1 MSTIKV
7 NIADATIADLQT
19 KLGLNRSV
27 AKVITEQKPCNM
39 EKFLQIEGV
48 DWDDIQSKEPNA
60 ELEFISANES
70 MSTDNKP
77 VLPDGSELPSENMTG
92 ELKKF
97 THNMQTITHRMQ
109 QFQMQQAQ
117 MQEELNEFTQ
127 MITKNLETF
136 QSAISVNQH
145 DMNNFKSEVKQDMN
159 DFKSEIKEEMQ
170 HFQLA
175 VESVNKKGIKVENIN
190 EINPQ
195 NSELGTLNGKDSH
208 QSEHESVN
216 GKNLQHSDS
225 EVLSCKESVSSKPVH
240 NDHKKDENDSQCKPA
255 KTKTDHFAEY
265 HQVYESKVVDG
276 VYRPTNT
283 TNSDP
288 KSTGQGHSAPSSL
301 MQNGI
306 NLAGEHNRNGV
317 IVRDGVVVTKPIPTL
332 VAKKAQVS
340 SQKAQIMQQPTSY
353 SREGICETVE
363 ADFNVWNKKLAYLP
377 KFDGTNWQAFISV
390 FERNLSRH
398 NLSDSL
404 QLDLLESKLSGQ
416 AFQAYGQAHTSMDTY
431 EELKKFLQSRFG
443 TRITPQIRRNELFHM
458 KQRTDETLIEFSS
471 RVKSIAYE
479 GFPEMNSKQR
489 SELEVHAFLQ
499 GCQEKTFAERVI
511 LNTHPDLDSALND
524 MEKMVQNA
532 HIFKSSNL
540 EKARVVHH
548 INNSEDTETSNMTT
562 VTSNDDEYPDQ
573 RGLAYTDSRAQNVDS
588 PQIGNVEVKT
598 TISPSQ
604 CKSARVDV
612 TVLGKSISG
621 MINSAAQVTV
631 IDHKCWLTITGSP
644 PVGKEVKLTQVD
656 VNRNMVA
663 ILVPDVEIQVGT
675 YHIKMPIFV
684 TDLHVSDKLLLGLDF
699 LSSAGAVLHILK
711 NTTTTGAVQTPI
723 NLTHNKNCVVQP
735 TLLAG
740 QVHTGGDA
748 EKIYK
753 PPIMFDHLWGDAEKI
768 YKPPIMFDHLWG
780 DAEKIDEPPIMFDHL
795 WGDAEKIDEPPIMF
809 DHLWEQLSRPPDK
822 CDCYQTGNDLGCN
835 YCTRMS
841 KLWEQLSRPPD
852 KCVCHQTGND
862 WGCNH
867 YTRLSKLW
875 EQLSR
880 PPDKCVGHQTGK
892 DLGCNHYTRL
902 SKLWEQLSRPPDRCD
917 CYLVSNNLSKLP
929 CGGCNYCIRMN
940 KQWEQLTRPPDECNC
955 YQVGNDLSKLPCGVC
970 NYRTRMSKQWEQ
982 LTRPPDECNCYQA
995 GNDPSKLPCGGC
1007 KYCTRMSKQWE
1018 QFPLD
1023 VDDVLP
1029 STVIDPLKIINAD
1042 IRTVNVEDAK
1052 ESTLHTPAP
1061 NWCSTLLV
1069 SDIRDKQR
1077 EDPDLILAVNWV
1089 FNETV
1094 PTQAELAMSSTIA
1107 RFYWSNRN
1115 LLSEKNG
1122 IIYYRWIQDTSSRDL
1137 IIVPRALK
1145 EVVLSGCHDEITAG
1159 HFSSRKTLSRIRQ
1172 NYFWKNMSQ
1181 DCSLYVHSCV
1191 DCSTQKKA
1199 NLTARA
1205 PLINYQAGNPL
1216 DRVHIDILGPFP
1228 ISRSGNRY
1236 VLMLIDQ
1243 FTRWLEAYPL
1253 PDQTAEQVARVVVDQ
1268 FIARFGS
1275 PLYIHSDQGRNFESD
1290 LFGSVCELL
1299 DIVKTRTTPTH
1310 PASNGQV
1317 ERYNT
1322 ILLALIRC
1330 HIDGASDKWDEAV
1343 PLLAGAIR
1351 SMQNRHTGMTANML
1365 MLGREVRRPISL
1377 AYSFNELVPQSCP
1390 HEYVKELLKNFHEV
1404 HHLARDK
1411 LKTAMK
1417 IQKQAYDTKIRE
1429 ADFHVGDLVY
1439 RRNLLLKKGDS
1450 RKLAPPWVGPF
1461 LVVQQL
1467 SEVTYKVQGKRRS
1480 FVLHHNILRPCRDR
1494 SIPFWMRRLRHRF
1507 LKNLDQEDDPI
1518 MFDHLWDDVK
1528 KVSDPSPK
1536 NTEPSLRVP
1545 IDSIHTP
1552 EEFNSHVK
1560 SNPKNSEGSN
1570 SAIEVVVNEKINE
1583 ATDRMAN
1590 KQVNEAINL
1599 VPLQEPIISR
1609 SGRPRKL
1616 PRHLNDYNL

>member
-1 MSTIKV
+1 MFNHFLFIYLFSVNYLIILCNILKSLLIEKVTMSTIKV

-48 DWDDIQSKEPNA
+48 DWDDIKSKEPNA

-77 VLPDGSELPSENMTG
+77 VLPDGSVGPSENMA
-92 ELKKF
+92 EEFKKF
-97 THNMQTITHRMQ
+97 TVHMQQLHIQQMQTH
-109 QFQMQQAQ
+109 QA
-117 MQEELNEFTQ
+117 EFDKFTQ
-127 MITKNLETF
+127 LITKNLETI
-136 QSAISVNQH
+136 QSDLSVNKH
-145 DMNNFKSEVKQDMN
+145 DMNNLKPEVKQDMN

-195 NSELGTLNGKDSH
+195 NSELGTSNGKDSY

-240 NDHKKDENDSQCKPA
+240 NDHKKDENDSQCKHA

-288 KSTGQGHSAPSSL
+288 KSTGQGHSDPSSL

-306 NLAGEHNRNGV
+306 NLAEEHNRNGV
-317 IVRDGVVVTKPIPTL
+317 IVKDGVCFSLPALPNQASESIMGEFERFTQQFQSVMQGEFNKFAQQMSVRDGVV
-332 VAKKAQVS
+332 
-340 SQKAQIMQQPTSY
+340 
-353 SREGICETVE
+353 ET
-363 ADFNVWNKKLAYLP
+363 DFNVWNKKLAYLP

-390 FERNLSRH
+390 LEHNISRH
-398 NLSDSL
+398 NLTNSL

-431 EELKKFLQSRFG
+431 AELKKFLQLRFG
-443 TRITPQIRRNELFHM
+443 TRITPQNCRDDLCHI
-458 KQRTDETLIEFSS
+458 KQCTDESLTEFTS
-471 RVKSIAYE
+471 RVKLIPYGRHPGKSQ
-479 GFPEMNSKQR
+479 PHR
-489 SELEVHAFLQ
+489 STVEVNTFLQ
-499 GCQEKTFAERVI
+499 GCRDHALAKRVI
-511 LNTHPDLDSALND
+511 QNTQPSLDSALND

-548 INNSEDTETSNMTT
+548 INNSEDTETRNMTT

-573 RGLAYTDSRAQNVDS
+573 RGLAYNTDSRAQNVDS

-621 MINSAAQVTV
+621 MIDSAAQVTV

-644 PVGKEVKLTQVD
+644 PVGKEVNLTQVD

-699 LSSAGAVLHILK
+699 LSS
-711 NTTTTGAVQTPI
+711 PI

-748 EKIYK
+748 EKIDE

-809 DHLWEQLSRPPDK
+809 DHLWGDAEKIDEPSIMFDHLWGDAEKIDKPPIMFDHPWRDAEKIPITLTYDKNQGVQLALSAKQVYTAPGGEANLSTVPNTYESPVFELPAHLTELSQANTIVIVKEESYSGTRKTSKSDFKIEWGTALGAIPNTIEGPQHIRSDLERSPENVTAVLKRTHLLNVTEVNTFSDYVNVHNNNGEKYAEVAAPLCALTGKKNSEAIVWEPKQWEQLSRPPDK
-822 CDCYQTGNDLGCN
+822 GDCCNHYTRLSKLWEQLSRPPDKGDCYQPGNDLGCN

-862 WGCNH
+862 
-867 YTRLSKLW
+867 
-875 EQLSR
+875 
-880 PPDKCVGHQTGK
+880 
-892 DLGCNHYTRL
+892 LGCNHYTRL

-917 CYLVSNNLSKLP
+917 CYLVGNNLSKLP

-940 KQWEQLTRPPDECNC
+940 
-955 YQVGNDLSKLPCGVC
+955 
-970 NYRTRMSKQWEQ
+970 
-982 LTRPPDECNCYQA
+982 
-995 GNDPSKLPCGGC
+995 
-1007 KYCTRMSKQWE
+1007 KQWE

-1159 HFSSRKTLSRIRQ
+1159 HFSSRKTL
-1172 NYFWKNMSQ
+1172 N
-1181 DCSLYVHSCV
+1181 
-1191 DCSTQKKA
+1191 CSTQKKA
-1199 NLTARA
+1199 NL
-1205 PLINYQAGNPL
+1205 
-1216 DRVHIDILGPFP
+1216 
-1228 ISRSGNRY
+1228 
-1236 VLMLIDQ
+1236 
-1243 FTRWLEAYPL
+1243 
-1253 PDQTAEQVARVVVDQ
+1253 
-1268 FIARFGS
+1268 
-1275 PLYIHSDQGRNFESD
+1275 
-1290 LFGSVCELL
+1290 
-1299 DIVKTRTTPTH
+1299 
-1310 PASNGQV
+1310 
-1317 ERYNT
+1317 
-1322 ILLALIRC
+1322 LAWTSSI
-1330 HIDGASDKWDEAV
+1330 
-1343 PLLAGAIR
+1343 
-1351 SMQNRHTGMTANML
+1351 
-1365 MLGREVRRPISL
+1365 
-1377 AYSFNELVPQSCP
+1377 
-1390 HEYVKELLKNFHEV
+1390 
-1404 HHLARDK
+1404 
-1411 LKTAMK
+1411 
-1417 IQKQAYDTKIRE
+1417 
-1429 ADFHVGDLVY
+1429 
-1439 RRNLLLKKGDS
+1439 GDS
-1450 RKLAPPWVGPF
+1450 RNIAPPWIGPF
-1461 LVVQQL
+1461 LVVQIF
-1467 SEVTYKVQGKRRS
+1467 SGATYKVKGEQCS
-1480 FVLHHNILRPCRDR
+1480 CVLHYNILMPSGERPY
-1494 SIPFWMRRLRHRF
+1494 
-1507 LKNLDQEDDPI
+1507 DPI
-1518 MFDHLWDDVK
+1518 MFDHLGEDVK
-1528 KVSDPSPK
+1528 KVSDPSPHY
-1536 NTEPSLRVP
+1536 TETILGVP
-1545 IDSIHTP
+1545 MNGIHTP
-1552 EEFNSHVK
+1552 GEPNSNVK
-1560 SNPKNSEGSN
+1560 GSPKSSEGSN
-1570 SAIEVVVNEKINE
+1570 SATDVVANEKIHV
-1583 ATDRMAN
+1583 ATDLMGSE
-1590 KQVNEAINL
+1590 QVNEAINL
-1599 VPLQEPIISR
+1599 VPLQDPITSH

>member
-1 MSTIKV
+1 MCNILKSLLIEKVTMSTIKV

-288 KSTGQGHSAPSSL
+288 KSTGQGRSAPSSL

-524 MEKMVQNA
+524 MVKMVQNA

-604 CKSARVDV
+604 GKSARVDV

-621 MINSAAQVTV
+621 MIDSATQVTV

-699 LSSAGAVLHILK
+699 LSSAGAILHLLR

-748 EKIYK
+748 EKIDE

-795 WGDAEKIDEPPIMF
+795 WGDAEKIYKPPIMF
-809 DHLWEQLSRPPDK
+809 DHLWGDAEKIDKPPIMFDHLWGDAEKIDKPPIMFDHLWRDAEKIPITLTDDKNQGVQLALSAKQVYTAPGGEANLSTVPNTYESHVSELPAHLTELSQANTIVIVKEESYFGNRKTSKSDFKIEWGTALGAIPNTIEGPQHIRSDLERSPESVTAVLKRTHLLNVTEVNTFSDCVNVHNNNGEKYAEVAAPLCALTGKKNSEAIVWEPKQWEQISRPPDK
-822 CDCYQTGNDLGCN
+822 GDCYQPGNDLGCN

-841 KLWEQLSRPPD
+841 R
-852 KCVCHQTGND
+852 
-862 WGCNH
+862 
-867 YTRLSKLW
+867 LW

-880 PPDKCVGHQTGK
+880 PPDKCVGHQTGN

-970 NYRTRMSKQWEQ
+970 
-982 LTRPPDECNCYQA
+982 
-995 GNDPSKLPCGGC
+995 

-1018 QFPLD
+1018 QFSLD

-1159 HFSSRKTLSRIRQ
+1159 HFSSRKTL
-1172 NYFWKNMSQ
+1172 N
-1181 DCSLYVHSCV
+1181 
-1191 DCSTQKKA
+1191 CSTQKKA
-1199 NLTARA
+1199 NL
-1205 PLINYQAGNPL
+1205 
-1216 DRVHIDILGPFP
+1216 
-1228 ISRSGNRY
+1228 
-1236 VLMLIDQ
+1236 
-1243 FTRWLEAYPL
+1243 
-1253 PDQTAEQVARVVVDQ
+1253 
-1268 FIARFGS
+1268 
-1275 PLYIHSDQGRNFESD
+1275 
-1290 LFGSVCELL
+1290 
-1299 DIVKTRTTPTH
+1299 
-1310 PASNGQV
+1310 
-1317 ERYNT
+1317 
-1322 ILLALIRC
+1322 LAWTSSI
-1330 HIDGASDKWDEAV
+1330 
-1343 PLLAGAIR
+1343 
-1351 SMQNRHTGMTANML
+1351 
-1365 MLGREVRRPISL
+1365 
-1377 AYSFNELVPQSCP
+1377 
-1390 HEYVKELLKNFHEV
+1390 
-1404 HHLARDK
+1404 
-1411 LKTAMK
+1411 
-1417 IQKQAYDTKIRE
+1417 
-1429 ADFHVGDLVY
+1429 
-1439 RRNLLLKKGDS
+1439 GDS
-1450 RKLAPPWVGPF
+1450 RNIAPPWIGPF
-1461 LVVQQL
+1461 LVVQIF
-1467 SEVTYKVQGKRRS
+1467 SGATYKVKGEQC
-1480 FVLHHNILRPCRDR
+1480 FCVLHYNILLPSGERPY
-1494 SIPFWMRRLRHRF
+1494 
-1507 LKNLDQEDDPI
+1507 DPI
-1518 MFDHLWDDVK
+1518 MFDHLGEDVK
-1528 KVSDPSPK
+1528 KVSDPSPHY
-1536 NTEPSLRVP
+1536 TETILGVP
-1545 IDSIHTP
+1545 MNGIHTP
-1552 EEFNSHVK
+1552 GEPNSNVK
-1560 SNPKNSEGSN
+1560 GSPKSSEGSN

>member
-1 MSTIKV
+1 M
-7 NIADATIADLQT
+7 
-19 KLGLNRSV
+19 
-27 AKVITEQKPCNM
+27 
-39 EKFLQIEGV
+39 

-77 VLPDGSELPSENMTG
+77 VLPDGSVGPSENMA
-92 ELKKF
+92 EEFKKF
-97 THNMQTITHRMQ
+97 TVHMQQLHIQQMQTH
-109 QFQMQQAQ
+109 QA
-117 MQEELNEFTQ
+117 EFDKFTQ
-127 MITKNLETF
+127 LITKNLETC
-136 QSAISVNQH
+136 QSKIPVN
-145 DMNNFKSEVKQDMN
+145 KLDMN
-159 DFKSEIKEEMQ
+159 DSKSEIKEEMQ

-195 NSELGTLNGKDSH
+195 NSELGTSNGKDSY

-240 NDHKKDENDSQCKPA
+240 NDHKKDENDSQCKHA

-288 KSTGQGHSAPSSL
+288 KSTGQGHSDPSSL

-306 NLAGEHNRNGV
+306 NLAEEHNRNGV
-317 IVRDGVVVTKPIPTL
+317 IVKDGVSFSLPALPNQSSESIMGEFEKFGDFIKGEFNKFAQQMSVRDGVVVTKPNPTL
-332 VAKKAQVS
+332 VGKN
-340 SQKAQIMQQPTSY
+340 AQIMQQPTSY

-363 ADFNVWNKKLAYLP
+363 ADFNVWNKKLAHLP

-390 FERNLSRH
+390 LEHNISRH
-398 NLSDSL
+398 NLTNSL

-458 KQRTDETLIEFSS
+458 KQRTDETFIEFSS

-499 GCQEKTFAERVI
+499 GCRDHALAKRVI
-511 LNTHPDLDSALND
+511 QNTQPSLDSALND

-604 CKSARVDV
+604 GKSARVDV

-621 MINSAAQVTV
+621 MIDSAAQVTV

-748 EKIYK
+748 EKIDESPIMFDHLWGDAEK
-753 PPIMFDHLWGDAEKI
+753 IDEPPIMFDHLWGDAEKI

-862 WGCNH
+862 LGCNH

-880 PPDKCVGHQTGK
+880 PPDKCVGHQTGN

-902 SKLWEQLSRPPDRCD
+902 SKLWEQLSRPPDKGD
-917 CYLVSNNLSKLP
+917 CYLVSNN
-929 CGGCNYCIRMN
+929 
-940 KQWEQLTRPPDECNC
+940 
-955 YQVGNDLSKLPCGVC
+955 LSKLPCGVC

-1007 KYCTRMSKQWE
+1007 KYYTRMSKQWE
-1018 QFPLD
+1018 PFSLD

-1115 LLSEKNG
+1115 LLSEKNE
-1122 IIYYRWIQDTSSRDL
+1122 IIYYRWIEDTSSRDL

-1191 DCSTQKKA
+1191 NCSTQKKA

-1536 NTEPSLRVP
+1536 YTEPSLRVP
-1545 IDSIHTP
+1545 IDGIHTP
-1552 EEFNSHVK
+1552 GEFDSNVK

-1583 ATDRMAN
+1583 ATDLMAN

>member
-288 KSTGQGHSAPSSL
+288 KSTGQGRSAPSSL

-431 EELKKFLQSRFG
+431 EELKKFLQSRFV

-524 MEKMVQNA
+524 MVKMVQNA

-573 RGLAYTDSRAQNVDS
+573 RGLAYTDSRTQNVDS

-604 CKSARVDV
+604 GKSARVDV

-621 MINSAAQVTV
+621 MIDSAAQVTV

-699 LSSAGAVLHILK
+699 LSSAGAVLHLLK

-748 EKIYK
+748 EKIDEPPIMFDHLWGDAEKIYK
-753 PPIMFDHLWGDAEKI
+753 PPIMFDHLWGDAEKIDEPPIMFDHLWGDAEKI

-822 CDCYQTGNDLGCN
+822 CDCYQTGCN

-862 WGCNH
+862 LGCNH

-880 PPDKCVGHQTGK
+880 PPDKCVGHQTGN

-940 KQWEQLTRPPDECNC
+940 
-955 YQVGNDLSKLPCGVC
+955 
-970 NYRTRMSKQWEQ
+970 KQWEQ

-1115 LLSEKNG
+1115 LLSEKNE
-1122 IIYYRWIQDTSSRDL
+1122 IIYYRWIEDTSSRDL

-1191 DCSTQKKA
+1191 NCSTQKKA
-1199 NLTARA
+1199 TLTARA

-1417 IQKQAYDTKIRE
+1417 TQKQAYDTKIRE

-1450 RKLAPPWVGPF
+1450 RKLVPPWVGPF

-1536 NTEPSLRVP
+1536 YTEPSLRVP
-1545 IDSIHTP
+1545 IDGIHTP
-1552 EEFNSHVK
+1552 EEFDSNVK

-1570 SAIEVVVNEKINE
+1570 SAIGVVVNEKINE
-1583 ATDRMAN
+1583 TTDLMAN

>member
-48 DWDDIQSKEPNA
+48 DWDDIQSKEPNV
-60 ELEFISANES
+60 ELEFISTNEF
-70 MSTDNKP
+70 MSTDSKP
-77 VLPDGSELPSENMTG
+77 ALPNQASESIMG
-92 ELKKF
+92 EFERF
-97 THNMQTITHRMQ
+97 TQ
-109 QFQMQQAQ
+109 QFQSV
-117 MQEELNEFTQ
+117 MQEEFNKFAQQMSGRVEIIQSEFSEN
-127 MITKNLETF
+127 K
-136 QSAISVNQH
+136 H
-145 DMNNFKSEVKQDMN
+145 DMNKFKSELKQDMN

-195 NSELGTLNGKDSH
+195 NSALGTSNGKDSY

-216 GKNLQHSDS
+216 GKNIQHSDS
-225 EVLSCKESVSSKPVH
+225 EVPSCKESVSSKPVH
-240 NDHKKDENDSQCKPA
+240 NDHKKDENDSQCKHA

-288 KSTGQGHSAPSSL
+288 KSTGQGHSAHSSL

-340 SQKAQIMQQPTSY
+340 SQKAQITQQPASY

-524 MEKMVQNA
+524 MVKMVQNA

-573 RGLAYTDSRAQNVDS
+573 RGLAYNTDSRAHNVDS

-598 TISPSQ
+598 TISPNQ
-604 CKSARVDV
+604 CKSSRVDV

-621 MINSAAQVTV
+621 MIDSAAQVTV

-768 YKPPIMFDHLWG
+768 
-780 DAEKIDEPPIMFDHL
+780 DEPPIMFDHL
-795 WGDAEKIDEPPIMF
+795 WGDAEKIPITLTYDKNQDVQLALSAKHVYTAPGGEANLSTVPNKDES
-809 DHLWEQLSRPPDK
+809 HLFELPAHLTELSQTNTIVNVKEESYFGTRKTSKSDFKIEWGTALSAIPNAIEGPQHIRSDLERSPESVTAVLKRTHLLNVTEVNTFSDYVNVHNNNGEKYAEVAAPLCALTRKKNSEAIVWEPKQWEQISRPPDK

-852 KCVCHQTGND
+852 KRVCHQTGND
-862 WGCNH
+862 LGCNH

-880 PPDKCVGHQTGK
+880 PPDKCVGHQTGN

-940 KQWEQLTRPPDECNC
+940 
-955 YQVGNDLSKLPCGVC
+955 
-970 NYRTRMSKQWEQ
+970 KQWEQ

-1061 NWCSTLLV
+1061 NWCSTLFV

-1159 HFSSRKTLSRIRQ
+1159 HFSSRKTL
-1172 NYFWKNMSQ
+1172 N
-1181 DCSLYVHSCV
+1181 
-1191 DCSTQKKA
+1191 CSTQKKA
-1199 NLTARA
+1199 NL
-1205 PLINYQAGNPL
+1205 
-1216 DRVHIDILGPFP
+1216 
-1228 ISRSGNRY
+1228 
-1236 VLMLIDQ
+1236 
-1243 FTRWLEAYPL
+1243 
-1253 PDQTAEQVARVVVDQ
+1253 
-1268 FIARFGS
+1268 
-1275 PLYIHSDQGRNFESD
+1275 
-1290 LFGSVCELL
+1290 
-1299 DIVKTRTTPTH
+1299 
-1310 PASNGQV
+1310 
-1317 ERYNT
+1317 
-1322 ILLALIRC
+1322 LAWTSSI
-1330 HIDGASDKWDEAV
+1330 
-1343 PLLAGAIR
+1343 
-1351 SMQNRHTGMTANML
+1351 
-1365 MLGREVRRPISL
+1365 
-1377 AYSFNELVPQSCP
+1377 
-1390 HEYVKELLKNFHEV
+1390 
-1404 HHLARDK
+1404 
-1411 LKTAMK
+1411 
-1417 IQKQAYDTKIRE
+1417 
-1429 ADFHVGDLVY
+1429 
-1439 RRNLLLKKGDS
+1439 GDS
-1450 RKLAPPWVGPF
+1450 RNIAPPWIGPF
-1461 LVVQQL
+1461 LVVQIF
-1467 SEVTYKVQGKRRS
+1467 SGATYKVKGEQCS
-1480 FVLHHNILRPCRDR
+1480 CVLHYNILMPSGERPY
-1494 SIPFWMRRLRHRF
+1494 
-1507 LKNLDQEDDPI
+1507 DPI
-1518 MFDHLWDDVK
+1518 MFDHLGEDVK
-1528 KVSDPSPK
+1528 KVSDPSPHY
-1536 NTEPSLRVP
+1536 TETILGVP
-1545 IDSIHTP
+1545 MNGIHTP
-1552 EEFNSHVK
+1552 GEPNSNVK
-1560 SNPKNSEGSN
+1560 GSPKSSEGSN
-1570 SAIEVVVNEKINE
+1570 SATDVVANEKFHV
-1583 ATDRMAN
+1583 ATDLMGSE
-1590 KQVNEAINL
+1590 QVNEAINL
-1599 VPLQEPIISR
+1599 VPLQDPITSH

>member
-39 EKFLQIEGV
+39 EEFLQIEGV
-48 DWDDIQSKEPNA
+48 VWDDIKNKEPNV
-60 ELEFISANES
+60 EFEFISANES
-70 MSTDNKP
+70 MSTDSKP
-77 VLPDGSELPSENMTG
+77 TLPDGSELPSENITG
-92 ELKKF
+92 EFIKF
-97 THNMQTITHRMQ
+97 TQQYWQT
-109 QFQMQQAQ
+109 QQA
-117 MQEELNEFTQ
+117 EFNKFTQ
-127 MITKNLETF
+127 LMTKKLETC
-136 QSAISVNQH
+136 QSKIPVN
-145 DMNNFKSEVKQDMN
+145 KLDMN
-159 DFKSEIKEEMQ
+159 DSKSEIKEEMQ

-195 NSELGTLNGKDSH
+195 NSELVTSNGKDSY

-225 EVLSCKESVSSKPVH
+225 EVLSCKESVSSKPAH

-317 IVRDGVVVTKPIPTL
+317 IVRDGVVVTKPNPTL
-332 VAKKAQVS
+332 VAKN
-340 SQKAQIMQQPTSY
+340 AQIMQQPTSY

-377 KFDGTNWQAFISV
+377 KFNGTNWQAFISV

-524 MEKMVQNA
+524 MVKMVQNA

-621 MINSAAQVTV
+621 MIDSAAQVTV

-748 EKIYK
+748 EKIDE

-862 WGCNH
+862 LGCNH

-880 PPDKCVGHQTGK
+880 PPDKCVGHQTGN

-917 CYLVSNNLSKLP
+917 CYLVSNN
-929 CGGCNYCIRMN
+929 
-940 KQWEQLTRPPDECNC
+940 
-955 YQVGNDLSKLPCGVC
+955 
-970 NYRTRMSKQWEQ
+970 
-982 LTRPPDECNCYQA
+982 
-995 GNDPSKLPCGGC
+995 PSKLVLELGGFASQFATHF
-1007 KYCTRMSKQWE
+1007 YRVANQFSKW
-1018 QFPLD
+1018 F
-1023 VDDVLP
+1023 
-1029 STVIDPLKIINAD
+1029 A
-1042 IRTVNVEDAK
+1042 
-1052 ESTLHTPAP
+1052 
-1061 NWCSTLLV
+1061 
-1069 SDIRDKQR
+1069 
-1077 EDPDLILAVNWV
+1077 
-1089 FNETV
+1089 
-1094 PTQAELAMSSTIA
+1094 
-1107 RFYWSNRN
+1107 
-1115 LLSEKNG
+1115 
-1122 IIYYRWIQDTSSRDL
+1122 
-1137 IIVPRALK
+1137 
-1145 EVVLSGCHDEITAG
+1145 
-1159 HFSSRKTLSRIRQ
+1159 
-1172 NYFWKNMSQ
+1172 
-1181 DCSLYVHSCV
+1181 
-1191 DCSTQKKA
+1191 
-1199 NLTARA
+1199 
-1205 PLINYQAGNPL
+1205 
-1216 DRVHIDILGPFP
+1216 
-1228 ISRSGNRY
+1228 
-1236 VLMLIDQ
+1236 
-1243 FTRWLEAYPL
+1243 
-1253 PDQTAEQVARVVVDQ
+1253 
-1268 FIARFGS
+1268 
-1275 PLYIHSDQGRNFESD
+1275 
-1290 LFGSVCELL
+1290 VCE
-1299 DIVKTRTTPTH
+1299 
-1310 PASNGQV
+1310 SFY
-1317 ERYNT
+1317 E
-1322 ILLALIRC
+1322 
-1330 HIDGASDKWDEAV
+1330 
-1343 PLLAGAIR
+1343 
-1351 SMQNRHTGMTANML
+1351 GMDC
-1365 MLGREVRRPISL
+1365 III
-1377 AYSFNELVPQSCP
+1377 
-1390 HEYVKELLKNFHEV
+1390 H
-1404 HHLARDK
+1404 
-1411 LKTAMK
+1411 
-1417 IQKQAYDTKIRE
+1417 
-1429 ADFHVGDLVY
+1429 
-1439 RRNLLLKKGDS
+1439 LLLM
-1450 RKLAPPWVGPF
+1450 P
-1461 LVVQQL
+1461 
-1467 SEVTYKVQGKRRS
+1467 
-1480 FVLHHNILRPCRDR
+1480 
-1494 SIPFWMRRLRHRF
+1494 
-1507 LKNLDQEDDPI
+1507 
-1518 MFDHLWDDVK
+1518 
-1528 KVSDPSPK
+1528 
-1536 NTEPSLRVP
+1536 
-1545 IDSIHTP
+1545 
-1552 EEFNSHVK
+1552 
-1560 SNPKNSEGSN
+1560 
-1570 SAIEVVVNEKINE
+1570 
-1583 ATDRMAN
+1583 ATRN
-1590 KQVNEAINL
+1590 KPVCN
-1599 VPLQEPIISR
+1599 
-1609 SGRPRKL
+1609 
-1616 PRHLNDYNL
+1616 

>member
-77 VLPDGSELPSENMTG
+77 VLPDGSVGPSENMA
-92 ELKKF
+92 EEFKKF
-97 THNMQTITHRMQ
+97 TVHMQQLHIQQMQTH
-109 QFQMQQAQ
+109 QA
-117 MQEELNEFTQ
+117 EFDKFTQ
-127 MITKNLETF
+127 LITKNLETC
-136 QSAISVNQH
+136 QSKIPVN
-145 DMNNFKSEVKQDMN
+145 KLDMN
-159 DFKSEIKEEMQ
+159 DSKSEIKEEMQ

-195 NSELGTLNGKDSH
+195 NSELGTSN

-240 NDHKKDENDSQCKPA
+240 NDHKKDENDSQCKHA
-255 KTKTDHFAEY
+255 KTKTDHFVEY

-288 KSTGQGHSAPSSL
+288 KATGQGHSAPSSL
-301 MQNGI
+301 VQNGI

-317 IVRDGVVVTKPIPTL
+317 IVRDGVVVTKPNPTL
-332 VAKKAQVS
+332 VAKKS

-458 KQRTDETLIEFSS
+458 KQRTEETLIEFSS

-524 MEKMVQNA
+524 MVKMVQNA
-532 HIFKSSNL
+532 HIFKSSNQ
-540 EKARVVHH
+540 EKTRVVRNLNNPEATEDTDRTQVARVW
-548 INNSEDTETSNMTT
+548 E
-562 VTSNDDEYPDQ
+562 
-573 RGLAYTDSRAQNVDS
+573 
-588 PQIGNVEVKT
+588 
-598 TISPSQ
+598 
-604 CKSARVDV
+604 
-612 TVLGKSISG
+612 
-621 MINSAAQVTV
+621 
-631 IDHKCWLTITGSP
+631 
-644 PVGKEVKLTQVD
+644 
-656 VNRNMVA
+656 
-663 ILVPDVEIQVGT
+663 
-675 YHIKMPIFV
+675 
-684 TDLHVSDKLLLGLDF
+684 
-699 LSSAGAVLHILK
+699 
-711 NTTTTGAVQTPI
+711 
-723 NLTHNKNCVVQP
+723 NKNSKVQENSS
-735 TLLAG
+735 
-740 QVHTGGDA
+740 VGGMSLVLREIMKNLDQ
-748 EKIYK
+748 KDD
-753 PPIMFDHLWGDAEKI
+753 PIMFDHLWGDAEKI

-809 DHLWEQLSRPPDK
+809 DHLWGDAEKIDKPPIMFDHLWGDAEKIPITLTYDKNQDVQLALSAKHVYTAPGGEANLSTVPNKDESHLFELPAHLTELSQTNTIVNVKEESYFGTRKTSKSDFKIEWGTALGAIPNTIEGPQHIRSDLERSPESVTAVLKRTHLLNVTEVNTFSDCVNVHNNNGEKYAEVAAPLCALTGKKNSEAIVWEPKQWEQISRPPDK
-822 CDCYQTGNDLGCN
+822 GDCYQPGNDLGCN

-862 WGCNH
+862 
-867 YTRLSKLW
+867 
-875 EQLSR
+875 
-880 PPDKCVGHQTGK
+880 
-892 DLGCNHYTRL
+892 LGCNHYTRL
-902 SKLWEQLSRPPDRCD
+902 SKLWEQLSRPPD
-917 CYLVSNNLSKLP
+917 
-929 CGGCNYCIRMN
+929 
-940 KQWEQLTRPPDECNC
+940 ECVGH
-955 YQVGNDLSKLPCGVC
+955 QTGNDLGG
-970 NYRTRMSKQWEQ
+970 NHYTRLSKQWEQ
-982 LTRPPDECNCYQA
+982 LTRPPDECNYYQA

-1159 HFSSRKTLSRIRQ
+1159 HFSSRKTL
-1172 NYFWKNMSQ
+1172 N
-1181 DCSLYVHSCV
+1181 
-1191 DCSTQKKA
+1191 CSTQKKA
-1199 NLTARA
+1199 NL
-1205 PLINYQAGNPL
+1205 
-1216 DRVHIDILGPFP
+1216 
-1228 ISRSGNRY
+1228 
-1236 VLMLIDQ
+1236 
-1243 FTRWLEAYPL
+1243 
-1253 PDQTAEQVARVVVDQ
+1253 
-1268 FIARFGS
+1268 
-1275 PLYIHSDQGRNFESD
+1275 
-1290 LFGSVCELL
+1290 
-1299 DIVKTRTTPTH
+1299 
-1310 PASNGQV
+1310 
-1317 ERYNT
+1317 
-1322 ILLALIRC
+1322 LAWTSSI
-1330 HIDGASDKWDEAV
+1330 
-1343 PLLAGAIR
+1343 
-1351 SMQNRHTGMTANML
+1351 
-1365 MLGREVRRPISL
+1365 
-1377 AYSFNELVPQSCP
+1377 
-1390 HEYVKELLKNFHEV
+1390 
-1404 HHLARDK
+1404 
-1411 LKTAMK
+1411 
-1417 IQKQAYDTKIRE
+1417 
-1429 ADFHVGDLVY
+1429 
-1439 RRNLLLKKGDS
+1439 GDS
-1450 RKLAPPWVGPF
+1450 RNIAPPWIGPF
-1461 LVVQQL
+1461 LVVQIF
-1467 SEVTYKVQGKRRS
+1467 SGATYKVKGEQCS
-1480 FVLHHNILRPCRDR
+1480 CVLHYNILMPSGERPY
-1494 SIPFWMRRLRHRF
+1494 
-1507 LKNLDQEDDPI
+1507 DPI
-1518 MFDHLWDDVK
+1518 MFDHLGEDVK
-1528 KVSDPSPK
+1528 KVSDPSPHY
-1536 NTEPSLRVP
+1536 TETILGVP
-1545 IDSIHTP
+1545 MNGIHTP
-1552 EEFNSHVK
+1552 GEPNSNVK
-1560 SNPKNSEGSN
+1560 GSPKSSEGSN
-1570 SAIEVVVNEKINE
+1570 SATDVVANEKFHV
-1583 ATDRMAN
+1583 ATDLMGSE
-1590 KQVNEAINL
+1590 QVNEAINL
-1599 VPLQEPIISR
+1599 VPLQDPITSH

-1616 PRHLNDYNL
+1616 PRHLNDYNW

>member
-1 MSTIKV
+1 MCNILKSLLIEKVTMSTIKV

-19 KLGLNRSV
+19 KLGLSRSV

-48 DWDDIQSKEPNA
+48 DWDDIKSKEPNA

-70 MSTDNKP
+70 MSTNNKP
-77 VLPDGSELPSENMTG
+77 VLPDGSVGPSENMA
-92 ELKKF
+92 EEFKKF
-97 THNMQTITHRMQ
+97 TVHMQQLHIQQMQTH
-109 QFQMQQAQ
+109 QA
-117 MQEELNEFTQ
+117 EFDKFTQ
-127 MITKNLETF
+127 LITKNLETC
-136 QSAISVNQH
+136 QSKIPVN
-145 DMNNFKSEVKQDMN
+145 KLDMN
-159 DFKSEIKEEMQ
+159 DSKSEIKEEMQ

-195 NSELGTLNGKDSH
+195 NSELGTSNGKDSY
-208 QSEHESVN
+208 QSEHEFVN

-240 NDHKKDENDSQCKPA
+240 NDHKKDENDSQCKHA

-288 KSTGQGHSAPSSL
+288 KSTGQGHSDPSSL

-306 NLAGEHNRNGV
+306 NLAEEHNRNGV
-317 IVRDGVVVTKPIPTL
+317 IVKDGVSFSLPALPNQSSESIMGEFEKFGDFIKGEFNKFAQQMSVRDGVVVTKPNPTL
-332 VAKKAQVS
+332 VAKN
-340 SQKAQIMQQPTSY
+340 AQIMQQPTSY

-363 ADFNVWNKKLAYLP
+363 ADFNVWNKKLAHLP

-390 FERNLSRH
+390 LEHNISRH
-398 NLSDSL
+398 NLTNSL

-511 LNTHPDLDSALND
+511 QNTQPSLDSALND
-524 MEKMVQNA
+524 MVKMVQNA

-562 VTSNDDEYPDQ
+562 VTSNDDEYRDQ

-604 CKSARVDV
+604 GKSARVDV

-621 MINSAAQVTV
+621 MIDSAAQVTV

-740 QVHTGGDA
+740 QVYTRGDA
-748 EKIYK
+748 EKIDE

-852 KCVCHQTGND
+852 KCVGHQTGN
-862 WGCNH
+862 
-867 YTRLSKLW
+867 
-875 EQLSR
+875 
-880 PPDKCVGHQTGK
+880 

-1029 STVIDPLKIINAD
+1029 STVIDLLKIINAD

-1159 HFSSRKTLSRIRQ
+1159 HFSSRKTL
-1172 NYFWKNMSQ
+1172 N
-1181 DCSLYVHSCV
+1181 
-1191 DCSTQKKA
+1191 CSTQKKA
-1199 NLTARA
+1199 NL
-1205 PLINYQAGNPL
+1205 
-1216 DRVHIDILGPFP
+1216 
-1228 ISRSGNRY
+1228 
-1236 VLMLIDQ
+1236 
-1243 FTRWLEAYPL
+1243 
-1253 PDQTAEQVARVVVDQ
+1253 
-1268 FIARFGS
+1268 
-1275 PLYIHSDQGRNFESD
+1275 
-1290 LFGSVCELL
+1290 
-1299 DIVKTRTTPTH
+1299 
-1310 PASNGQV
+1310 
-1317 ERYNT
+1317 
-1322 ILLALIRC
+1322 LAWTSSI
-1330 HIDGASDKWDEAV
+1330 
-1343 PLLAGAIR
+1343 
-1351 SMQNRHTGMTANML
+1351 
-1365 MLGREVRRPISL
+1365 
-1377 AYSFNELVPQSCP
+1377 
-1390 HEYVKELLKNFHEV
+1390 
-1404 HHLARDK
+1404 
-1411 LKTAMK
+1411 
-1417 IQKQAYDTKIRE
+1417 
-1429 ADFHVGDLVY
+1429 
-1439 RRNLLLKKGDS
+1439 GDS
-1450 RKLAPPWVGPF
+1450 RNIAPPWIGPF
-1461 LVVQQL
+1461 LVVQIF
-1467 SEVTYKVQGKRRS
+1467 SGATYKVKGEQCS
-1480 FVLHHNILRPCRDR
+1480 CVLHYNILMPSGERPY
-1494 SIPFWMRRLRHRF
+1494 
-1507 LKNLDQEDDPI
+1507 DPI
-1518 MFDHLWDDVK
+1518 MFDHLGEDVK
-1528 KVSDPSPK
+1528 KVSDPSPHY
-1536 NTEPSLRVP
+1536 TETILGVP
-1545 IDSIHTP
+1545 MNGIHTP
-1552 EEFNSHVK
+1552 GEFNSNVK

-1583 ATDRMAN
+1583 ATDLMAN

>member
-1 MSTIKV
+1 
-7 NIADATIADLQT
+7 
-19 KLGLNRSV
+19 
-27 AKVITEQKPCNM
+27 
-39 EKFLQIEGV
+39 
-48 DWDDIQSKEPNA
+48 
-60 ELEFISANES
+60 
-70 MSTDNKP
+70 
-77 VLPDGSELPSENMTG
+77 
-92 ELKKF
+92 
-97 THNMQTITHRMQ
+97 
-109 QFQMQQAQ
+109 
-117 MQEELNEFTQ
+117 
-127 MITKNLETF
+127 
-136 QSAISVNQH
+136 
-145 DMNNFKSEVKQDMN
+145 
-159 DFKSEIKEEMQ
+159 
-170 HFQLA
+170 
-175 VESVNKKGIKVENIN
+175 
-190 EINPQ
+190 
-195 NSELGTLNGKDSH
+195 
-208 QSEHESVN
+208 
-216 GKNLQHSDS
+216 
-225 EVLSCKESVSSKPVH
+225 
-240 NDHKKDENDSQCKPA
+240 
-255 KTKTDHFAEY
+255 
-265 HQVYESKVVDG
+265 
-276 VYRPTNT
+276 
-283 TNSDP
+283 
-288 KSTGQGHSAPSSL
+288 

-306 NLAGEHNRNGV
+306 NLAEEHNRNGV

-404 QLDLLESKLSGQ
+404 KLDLLESKLSGQ

-431 EELKKFLQSRFG
+431 AELKKFLQRRFG
-443 TRITPQIRRNELFHM
+443 TRITPQNCRDELCHI
-458 KQRTDETLIEFSS
+458 KQCTDESLTEFTS
-471 RVKSIAYE
+471 RVKLIPY
-479 GFPEMNSKQR
+479 GRHPGKGQPHR
-489 SELEVHAFLQ
+489 STVEVNTFLQ
-499 GCQEKTFAERVI
+499 GCHDHALAKRVI
-511 LNTHPDLDSALND
+511 QNTQPSLDSALND

-604 CKSARVDV
+604 GKSARVDV

-621 MINSAAQVTV
+621 MIDSAAQVTV

-644 PVGKEVKLTQVD
+644 PVGKDVKLTQVD

-748 EKIYK
+748 EKIDE

-809 DHLWEQLSRPPDK
+809 DHLWGDAEKIDKPPIMFDHLWGDAEKIPITLTYDKNQDVQLALSAKHVYTAPGGEANLSTVPNKDESHLFELPAHLTELS
-822 CDCYQTGNDLGCN
+822 QTNTIVNVKEESYFGTRKTSKSDFKIEWGTALGAIPNTIEGPQHIRSDLERSPESVTAVLKRTHLLNVTEVNTFSDYVNVLNNNGEKYAEVAAPLCAL
-835 YCTRMS
+835 TRKKNS
-841 KLWEQLSRPPD
+841 EAIVWEPKQWEQLSRPPD
-852 KCVCHQTGND
+852 KCVCHQTGN
-862 WGCNH
+862 
-867 YTRLSKLW
+867 
-875 EQLSR
+875 
-880 PPDKCVGHQTGK
+880 

-929 CGGCNYCIRMN
+929 CGGCDYCIRMN
-940 KQWEQLTRPPDECNC
+940 
-955 YQVGNDLSKLPCGVC
+955 
-970 NYRTRMSKQWEQ
+970 KQWEQ

-1042 IRTVNVEDAK
+1042 IRTVNVDDAK

-1061 NWCSTLLV
+1061 NLCSTLLV

-1159 HFSSRKTLSRIRQ
+1159 HFSSRKTL
-1172 NYFWKNMSQ
+1172 N
-1181 DCSLYVHSCV
+1181 
-1191 DCSTQKKA
+1191 CSTQKKA
-1199 NLTARA
+1199 NL
-1205 PLINYQAGNPL
+1205 
-1216 DRVHIDILGPFP
+1216 
-1228 ISRSGNRY
+1228 
-1236 VLMLIDQ
+1236 
-1243 FTRWLEAYPL
+1243 
-1253 PDQTAEQVARVVVDQ
+1253 
-1268 FIARFGS
+1268 
-1275 PLYIHSDQGRNFESD
+1275 
-1290 LFGSVCELL
+1290 
-1299 DIVKTRTTPTH
+1299 
-1310 PASNGQV
+1310 
-1317 ERYNT
+1317 
-1322 ILLALIRC
+1322 LAWTSSI
-1330 HIDGASDKWDEAV
+1330 
-1343 PLLAGAIR
+1343 
-1351 SMQNRHTGMTANML
+1351 
-1365 MLGREVRRPISL
+1365 
-1377 AYSFNELVPQSCP
+1377 
-1390 HEYVKELLKNFHEV
+1390 
-1404 HHLARDK
+1404 
-1411 LKTAMK
+1411 
-1417 IQKQAYDTKIRE
+1417 
-1429 ADFHVGDLVY
+1429 
-1439 RRNLLLKKGDS
+1439 GDS
-1450 RKLAPPWVGPF
+1450 RNIAPPWIGPF
-1461 LVVQQL
+1461 LVVQIF
-1467 SEVTYKVQGKRRS
+1467 SGATYKVKGEQCS
-1480 FVLHHNILRPCRDR
+1480 CVLHYNILMPSGERPY
-1494 SIPFWMRRLRHRF
+1494 
-1507 LKNLDQEDDPI
+1507 DPI
-1518 MFDHLWDDVK
+1518 MFDHLGEDVK
-1528 KVSDPSPK
+1528 KVSDPSPHY
-1536 NTEPSLRVP
+1536 TETILGVP
-1545 IDSIHTP
+1545 MNGIHTP
-1552 EEFNSHVK
+1552 GEPNSNVK
-1560 SNPKNSEGSN
+1560 GSPKSSEGSN
-1570 SAIEVVVNEKINE
+1570 SATDVVANEKIHV
-1583 ATDRMAN
+1583 ATDLMGSE
-1590 KQVNEAINL
+1590 QVNEAINL
-1599 VPLQEPIISR
+1599 VPLQDPITSH
-1609 SGRPRKL
+1609 SSRPRKL
-1616 PRHLNDYNL
+1616 PRYLNDYNW

>member
-1 MSTIKV
+1 M
-7 NIADATIADLQT
+7 
-19 KLGLNRSV
+19 
-27 AKVITEQKPCNM
+27 
-39 EKFLQIEGV
+39 
-48 DWDDIQSKEPNA
+48 
-60 ELEFISANES
+60 
-70 MSTDNKP
+70 
-77 VLPDGSELPSENMTG
+77 
-92 ELKKF
+92 
-97 THNMQTITHRMQ
+97 
-109 QFQMQQAQ
+109 
-117 MQEELNEFTQ
+117 
-127 MITKNLETF
+127 
-136 QSAISVNQH
+136 
-145 DMNNFKSEVKQDMN
+145 
-159 DFKSEIKEEMQ
+159 
-170 HFQLA
+170 
-175 VESVNKKGIKVENIN
+175 
-190 EINPQ
+190 
-195 NSELGTLNGKDSH
+195 
-208 QSEHESVN
+208 
-216 GKNLQHSDS
+216 
-225 EVLSCKESVSSKPVH
+225 
-240 NDHKKDENDSQCKPA
+240 
-255 KTKTDHFAEY
+255 
-265 HQVYESKVVDG
+265 
-276 VYRPTNT
+276 
-283 TNSDP
+283 
-288 KSTGQGHSAPSSL
+288 
-301 MQNGI
+301 
-306 NLAGEHNRNGV
+306 
-317 IVRDGVVVTKPIPTL
+317 
-332 VAKKAQVS
+332 
-340 SQKAQIMQQPTSY
+340 
-353 SREGICETVE
+353 
-363 ADFNVWNKKLAYLP
+363 
-377 KFDGTNWQAFISV
+377 
-390 FERNLSRH
+390 
-398 NLSDSL
+398 
-404 QLDLLESKLSGQ
+404 
-416 AFQAYGQAHTSMDTY
+416 
-431 EELKKFLQSRFG
+431 
-443 TRITPQIRRNELFHM
+443 
-458 KQRTDETLIEFSS
+458 
-471 RVKSIAYE
+471 
-479 GFPEMNSKQR
+479 
-489 SELEVHAFLQ
+489 
-499 GCQEKTFAERVI
+499 
-511 LNTHPDLDSALND
+511 
-524 MEKMVQNA
+524 
-532 HIFKSSNL
+532 
-540 EKARVVHH
+540 
-548 INNSEDTETSNMTT
+548 
-562 VTSNDDEYPDQ
+562 
-573 RGLAYTDSRAQNVDS
+573 
-588 PQIGNVEVKT
+588 
-598 TISPSQ
+598 
-604 CKSARVDV
+604 DV
-612 TVLGKSISG
+612 TVLGKNISG
-621 MINSAAQVTV
+621 VIDSAAQVTV
-631 IDHKCWLTITGSP
+631 IDYECWLTITGSP
-644 PVGKEVKLTQVD
+644 PIGKEVKLTQAD
-656 VNRNMVA
+656 GNSNMIA
-663 ILVPDVEIQVGT
+663 TLVPDVEIQVGT
-675 YHIKMPIFV
+675 YQIVMPIFV
-684 TDLHVSDKLLLGLDF
+684 TNLSDNLLLGLDF
-699 LSSAGAVLHILK
+699 LLSAGAVLNLLK
-711 NTTTTGAVQTPI
+711 NIMTIG
-723 NLTHNKNCVVQP
+723 
-735 TLLAG
+735 
-740 QVHTGGDA
+740 A
-748 EKIYK
+748 EKIPITLTYDKNQGVQLALSAKQVYIEPGGEANLSIETISNKNELQLFEPAVHLTELNVANTIVKLNEPTGFSITNTSKSGIKIKSGTVLGTFSDINIMEGQPLPHIRNVSVNNTGQLPEHVHNLFERSKVGLPELEQGKLFDILCQYSDVFAEHDLDLGCYSNIKHEINTENAAPTRLRMRRTPIHFQEEEEKHLKKLLDIGVIEPSNSEWAAAPVLIRKKDGSVRYAIDYRALNTVTVKDAFPLPLIEDCFDSLSGVQYLSGLDLASGYYQVEVADQDKQKTAFITRYGLYQHTRMGFGLCNAPATFQRAMQAVLQGLNWRVVLAYLDDVIVLGQSFDEHLDNLRAVFERFRANNLKLK
-753 PPIMFDHLWGDAEKI
+753 PRKCELFRRQLKFLGWNVGNSGIEVPTENIAAVLKRTRPMNVREVQSFLGYVNYHRSHIEKYAELAAPLYALTGKKKGETFIWESEHEKAFEELKSAMTQAPVMKFPERSGLFILDTDASNVAIAAELSQVQNGEEHVIAFGSFGLSAPQRKYCTTRKELLAIVRFTRQFRHYLLGRQFVIRTDHSSLTWILRFKNADGQLARWLEELAQYDMVIQHRAGAKHI
-768 YKPPIMFDHLWG
+768 NADW
-780 DAEKIDEPPIMFDHL
+780 
-795 WGDAEKIDEPPIMF
+795 
-809 DHLWEQLSRPPDK
+809 LSRPPDG
-822 CDCYQTGNDLGCN
+822 CDCYQAGND
-835 YCTRMS
+835 
-841 KLWEQLSRPPD
+841 
-852 KCVCHQTGND
+852 
-862 WGCNH
+862 
-867 YTRLSKLW
+867 
-875 EQLSR
+875 
-880 PPDKCVGHQTGK
+880 
-892 DLGCNHYTRL
+892 
-902 SKLWEQLSRPPDRCD
+902 
-917 CYLVSNNLSKLP
+917 LSKLP
-929 CGGCNYCIRMN
+929 CGGCNYC
-940 KQWEQLTRPPDECNC
+940 
-955 YQVGNDLSKLPCGVC
+955 
-970 NYRTRMSKQWEQ
+970 TRM
-982 LTRPPDECNCYQA
+982 T
-995 GNDPSKLPCGGC
+995 
-1007 KYCTRMSKQWE
+1007 KQWE
-1018 QFPLD
+1018 QFSLD

-1029 STVIDPLKIINAD
+1029 STVLDPLKIINAE
-1042 IRTVNVEDAK
+1042 IRAVNVKEAK
-1052 ESTLHTPAP
+1052 ENTLHTPVP

-1094 PTQAELAMSSTIA
+1094 PTQAELAMSSTVA

-1115 LLSEKNG
+1115 LLSEKNE
-1122 IIYYRWIQDTSSRDL
+1122 IIYYRWIEDTSSRDL

-1191 DCSTQKKA
+1191 NCSTQKKA

-1299 DIVKTRTTPTH
+1299 DIAKIRTTPTH

-1536 NTEPSLRVP
+1536 YTEPSLRVP
-1545 IDSIHTP
+1545 IDGIHTP
-1552 EEFNSHVK
+1552 GEFNSNVNR
-1560 SNPKNSEGSN
+1560 NPRNSEGSN

-1583 ATDRMAN
+1583 ATDLMAN

>member
-1 MSTIKV
+1 MCNILKSLLIEKVTMSTIKV

-70 MSTDNKP
+70 MSADSKP
-77 VLPDGSELPSENMTG
+77 SLPSPALPNQSSESIMGEFEKFGDFIKGEFNRFAQQMSGRMEIIQSEFSENK
-92 ELKKF
+92 L
-97 THNMQTITHRMQ
+97 
-109 QFQMQQAQ
+109 
-117 MQEELNEFTQ
+117 
-127 MITKNLETF
+127 
-136 QSAISVNQH
+136 
-145 DMNNFKSEVKQDMN
+145 DMN
-159 DFKSEIKEEMQ
+159 DSKSEIKEEMQ

-195 NSELGTLNGKDSH
+195 NSELGTSNGKDSY

-216 GKNLQHSDS
+216 GKNLQHSVS
-225 EVLSCKESVSSKPVH
+225 EVLSCKESVSSKPAH
-240 NDHKKDENDSQCKPA
+240 NDDKKDHKKDENDSQCKPA

-317 IVRDGVVVTKPIPTL
+317 IVRDGVVVTKPNPTL

-524 MEKMVQNA
+524 MVKMVQNA

-604 CKSARVDV
+604 GKSARVDV

-621 MINSAAQVTV
+621 MIDSAAQVTV

-748 EKIYK
+748 EKIDEPPIMFDHLWGDAEKIYK

-862 WGCNH
+862 LGCNH

-880 PPDKCVGHQTGK
+880 PPDKCVG
-892 DLGCNHYTRL
+892 
-902 SKLWEQLSRPPDRCD
+902 
-917 CYLVSNNLSKLP
+917 
-929 CGGCNYCIRMN
+929 
-940 KQWEQLTRPPDECNC
+940 
-955 YQVGNDLSKLPCGVC
+955 
-970 NYRTRMSKQWEQ
+970 
-982 LTRPPDECNCYQA
+982 YQA

-1069 SDIRDKQR
+1069 SDIRYKQR

-1094 PTQAELAMSSTIA
+1094 PTQAELAMSSTVA

-1115 LLSEKNG
+1115 LLSEKNE
-1122 IIYYRWIQDTSSRDL
+1122 IIYYRWIEDTSSRDL

-1191 DCSTQKKA
+1191 NCSTQKKA

-1536 NTEPSLRVP
+1536 YTEPSLRVP
-1545 IDSIHTP
+1545 IDGIHTP
-1552 EEFNSHVK
+1552 EEFDSKVK

-1583 ATDRMAN
+1583 ATDLMAN